1 MDAVEL
7 VGLDI
12 AANDAVELLASD
24 PSTARALF
32 DGVPAARLLA
42 RARAGRDERDLLV
55 ADTKSQPAFTFDAI
69 VANVCG
75 TTNAVARVRS
85 AIARQAR
92 AASVEGPIAADDTTI
107 ATLVFAV
114 AIAPS
119 PDASQAAA
127 FVESTTKGLQVAA
140 MMEIAQSMEALRQG
154 ATSYDARLMQPDPR
168 GALFEA
174 CVRLGASA
182 HFGPVPAS
190 RLLDASRKLQRAGF
204 VLLKPGPALFPPA
217 IDAELPRRARRM
229 VALDR
234 PTLEELSKRDP
245 RDLAATIARI
255 DQTRINLKDTQP
267 PQQGGPLSLRLDT
280 LLADVAALVKHPGA
294 LVLAVAPNVPE
305 TTTQGPGSSPQAGT
319 PGSARPS
326 WLPHDWDSPQAAVS
340 LAVALEKGNTT
351 VPRAFALVQRGGDA
365 ALDAIGAEMLN
376 TEAHPFASAAFA
388 EILARRARARD
399 VTRLITYFAIAPEP
413 SLAARTLSACTAPE
427 LPSMLRRWLESMLP
441 QDGSSVPRR
450 SEPTSS
456 AARVSAYVEA
466 LRPHRALFE
475 AVRPLLERI
484 ESTPPRSPR

>member
-119 PDASQAAA
+119 PDASMAEA

-174 CVRLGASA
+174 CVRLAASA

-190 RLLDASRKLQRAGF
+190 RLLDASRTLQRAGF
-204 VLLKPGPALFPPA
+204 VLLTPGTALFPPA
-217 IDAELPRRARRM
+217 IEAERPRRARRM

-255 DQTRINLKDTQP
+255 DQTRINLKETQP

-305 TTTQGPGSSPQAGT
+305 TTTQPS
-319 PGSARPS
+319 SARPS
-326 WLPHDWDSPQAAVS
+326 WLPHDCDSPQAAVS

-427 LPSMLRRWLESMLP
+427 RPSMLRRWLESMLP

-456 AARVSAYVEA
+456 AARVSADVEA

-484 ESTPPRSPR
+484 ESTPPRAPR